1 MHLIGTWIR
10 TSKNSL
16 FVASYI
22 KQLAQGGF
30 SEAGKGYP
38 FPVGV
43 LQISLKLLDGFASFS
58 TTLNLITISNCS
70 PIFKS
75 LGPLK
80 LFLWSF
86 LCWSFKNFK
95 IRILENL
102 TFFFNISE
110 KTQWILVNSSG
121 IENSGVDDQML
132 KSWSPSSIPAFFM
145 ADFVKWFEITI
156 LPYKLGWGPLILPYK
171 KVSVE
176 LSLKGR
182 SNE

>member
-1 MHLIGTWIR
+1 MHLIGTWVG

-16 FVASYI
+16 LVASYI

-43 LQISLKLLDGFASFS
+43 FQISHKLLDGFASFS

-102 TFFFNISE
+102 TFSLISQ
-110 KTQWILVNSSG
+110 KRHNGSLSTLQV
-121 IENSGVDDQML
+121 
-132 KSWSPSSIPAFFM
+132 F
-145 ADFVKWFEITI
+145 
-156 LPYKLGWGPLILPYK
+156 
-171 KVSVE
+171 KVVE
-176 LSLKGR
+176 LMIR
-182 SNE
+182 CSNLEVLAPSQPFLWQFL